1 MFRCSIHIILKPL
14 ILAFAI
20 VGSSGALG
28 GTITS
33 TLDRTEAS
41 LGEVLVMTVTIEGSG
56 ATELDVPQVDGL
68 VIQQRG
74 VSQSTSFINGHTR
87 QELTINYLVQA
98 QRSGKFTIPSMSLEL
113 DGKKESTLPLTITIN
128 SDSTSS
134 NTPGPQPKGNQNP
147 SKSLKNAA
155 AQNATGIMIERECDK
170 TQPYVGEQVIC
181 AVRIYHRGN
190 LAGGQK
196 IQQNSNEYRRFATEG
211 ERQYQKVVNGQRY
224 AVIELK
230 EIFIPLKDGKVSLGP
245 FELDARVV
253 AWNRRGNPLDKFFDR
268 LGGGMFNFD
277 MAFTEET
284 QVTLKSEP
292 TVLEVKALPSAG
304 RPANFS
310 GLVGQYQVTAQKTTD
325 RLAAMDTLTV
335 TVNIEGIG
343 LLDTAAS
350 PFSDNLPGSK
360 IYADKPEYK
369 EQIDPNAGIRS
380 AKTFKYAVVP
390 SQPGTMQLPAVE
402 LNVFNPRLGQYVTLQ
417 ADLGTLIVDPAKAEQ
432 KPLVLGQ
439 QAPTGSNQQ
448 AVKALDQDLLG
459 LHRDVDL
466 TRSQTITNLE
476 KWTLGPL
483 SLLSFIA
490 PFSTLA
496 FSSWRRKRSGDVD
509 GVRRS
514 RAFKDFRALMNSS
527 QKALANGHPAD
538 SLSNAYT
545 AFKTYLGHKSGRQGA
560 ALTLRDME
568 AILVAQ
574 GATDEQ
580 LGRVREFVGACE
592 KMAFGGMQPS
602 HETVKILSDR
612 VSHLVEELEKA

>member
-1 MFRCSIHIILKPL
+1 
-14 ILAFAI
+14 
-20 VGSSGALG
+20 
-28 GTITS
+28 
-33 TLDRTEAS
+33 
-41 LGEVLVMTVTIEGSG
+41 
-56 ATELDVPQVDGL
+56 
-68 VIQQRG
+68 
-74 VSQSTSFINGHTR
+74 
-87 QELTINYLVQA
+87 
-98 QRSGKFTIPSMSLEL
+98 
-113 DGKKESTLPLTITIN
+113 
-128 SDSTSS
+128 
-134 NTPGPQPKGNQNP
+134 
-147 SKSLKNAA
+147 
-155 AQNATGIMIERECDK
+155 MIERECDK

-196 IQQNSNEYRRFATEG
+196 IQQNSTEYRRFATEG

-292 TVLEVKALPSAG
+292 TVLDVKPLPSAG

-310 GLVGQYQVTAQKTTD
+310 GLVGQYQITAQKSTE
-325 RLAAMDTLTV
+325 RLPAMDTLTV

-350 PFSDNLPGSK
+350 PFTDNLTGSK

-380 AKTFKYAVVP
+380 AKSFKYAVVP
-390 SQPGTMQLPAVE
+390 GQPGTMQLPAIE

-439 QAPTGSNQQ
+439 QAPTGANQQ
-448 AVKALDQDLLG
+448 AVKTLDQDLLG

-466 TRSQTITNLE
+466 ARSQTITTFE
-476 KWTLGPL
+476 KWTVSTL
-483 SLLSFIA
+483 SLLSFLA

-496 FSSWRRKRSGDVD
+496 FTSWRKNRQGDTD
-509 GVRRS
+509 GMRRS
-514 RAFKDFRALMNSS
+514 RAFKDFRALMNGS
-527 QKALANGHPAD
+527 QKALAGGHPAD
-538 SLSNAYT
+538 ALNGAFT

-560 ALTLRDME
+560 ALTARDME
-568 AILVAQ
+568 QVLVAQ
-574 GATDEQ
+574 GANDDQ
-580 LGRVREFVGACE
+580 LGRLREFVGACE

>member
-1 MFRCSIHIILKPL
+1 MFRSSIHIILKPL

-33 TLDRTEAS
+33 SLDRTEAS
-41 LGEVLVMTVTIEGSG
+41 LGEVLVMTITIEGSG

-98 QRSGKFTIPSMSLEL
+98 QRPGKFTIPSMSLEL

-128 SDSTSS
+128 NASTASAS
-134 NTPGPQPKGNQNP
+134 NQIPQTNRN
-147 SKSLKNAA
+147 SNKSLKNAA
-155 AQNATGIMIERECDK
+155 AQNATGIMIERDCDK

-196 IQQNSNEYRRFATEG
+196 VQQNSTEYRRFATEG

-230 EIFIPLKDGKVSLGP
+230 EIFVPLKDGKISLGP

-310 GLVGQYQVTAQKTTD
+310 GLVGQYQITAQKTTD

-350 PFSDNLPGSK
+350 PFTDNLPGSK
-360 IYADKPEYK
+360 IYADKPDYK

-439 QAPTGSNQQ
+439 QTPTGPNQQ

-466 TRSQTITNLE
+466 ARSQTITTFE
-476 KWTLGPL
+476 KGTLAGL
-483 SLLSFIA
+483 GLLSFLA

-496 FSSWRRKRSGDVD
+496 FTSWRKKRHGDTDVM
-509 GVRRS
+509 RRS

-527 QKALANGHPAD
+527 QKARASGDPAD
-538 SLSNAYT
+538 GLNGAYT

-568 AILVAQ
+568 AILIAQ
-574 GATDEQ
+574 GATDDQ
-580 LGRVREFVGACE
+580 IARVREFVGACE

-602 HETVKILSDR
+602 HETVKILSDQ
-612 VSHLVEELEKA
+612 VSLLVEELEKA